1 MNISSKTKW
10 ILKMLLKDWRRYPKC
25 DPQSNCSDVGS
36 SSMAFVEARC
46 AYVILL
52 MAIYYMTEALPLA
65 VTALM
70 PVFAFPLLGIIST
83 DAICRVYMRGT
94 AMMFFGGLAVAIAV
108 EHCNLHKRIALFVI
122 LRVGQSPRRL
132 MGSFMLTTMFLS
144 MWISNTAATAMMI
157 PILDAILQELY
168 KSDAVRKTM
177 GNTELTELPPKF
189 HQVSNTNEDNKIK
202 RNSYLESDEDE
213 PVRRPVVSINTSLNK
228 SEERLAPPDKESQA
242 LSTMYFLATAYGS
255 NLGGTGFPTGTGPN
269 LVLWGIM
276 QSSFPEGTG
285 LNFATWMAFNIPGM
299 ILCVACTWVW
309 LEILCRR
316 FRNHLKKKKKQF
328 EGWYKSITMPLARLP
343 FMKLSSQSCS
353 QSLSS
358 CGKVGNATPAILI
371 VFLLFVIPSK
381 PPWCDKSN
389 GPTPACLTW
398 DVVHRKVPWGL
409 VILMGGGFA
418 MAEGASASGLSNW
431 LRLQLQSLQVLP
443 GPAIVFLVCLITT
456 FLTEIISNITAASIL
471 LPVLKD
477 MALGLGIHPLYLM
490 LPGAVCCSY
499 AFMLPVANPPNA
511 IAFNASTMKNSDM
524 IKAGFIL
531 NFICVF
537 IMTGLI
543 NTLGVVLFDL
553 HTFPEWAANAAR
565 AANATTVV
573 LQTFSNETLVT
584 YS

>member
-1 MNISSKTKW
+1 M
-10 ILKMLLKDWRRYPKC
+10 
-25 DPQSNCSDVGS
+25 
-36 SSMAFVEARC
+36 
-46 AYVILL
+46 
-52 MAIYYMTEALPLA
+52 
-65 VTALM
+65 
-70 PVFAFPLLGIIST
+70 
-83 DAICRVYMRGT
+83 
-94 AMMFFGGLAVAIAV
+94 
-108 EHCNLHKRIALFVI
+108 LFVC
-122 LRVGQSPRRL
+122 
-132 MGSFMLTTMFLS
+132 
-144 MWISNTAATAMMI
+144 
-157 PILDAILQELY
+157 
-168 KSDAVRKTM
+168 
-177 GNTELTELPPKF
+177 
-189 HQVSNTNEDNKIK
+189 
-202 RNSYLESDEDE
+202 SY
-213 PVRRPVVSINTSLNK
+213 T
-228 SEERLAPPDKESQA
+228 
-242 LSTMYFLATAYGS
+242 
-255 NLGGTGFPTGTGPN
+255 
-269 LVLWGIM
+269 
-276 QSSFPEGTG
+276 
-285 LNFATWMAFNIPGM
+285 
-299 ILCVACTWVW
+299 
-309 LEILCRR
+309 
-316 FRNHLKKKKKQF
+316 
-328 EGWYKSITMPLARLP
+328 
-343 FMKLSSQSCS
+343 
-353 QSLSS
+353 
-358 CGKVGNATPAILI
+358 
-371 VFLLFVIPSK
+371 
-381 PPWCDKSN
+381 

-553 HTFPEWAANAAR
+553 HTFPEWAANAAS

-573 LQTFSNETLVT
+573 LQTFSTEKLVT